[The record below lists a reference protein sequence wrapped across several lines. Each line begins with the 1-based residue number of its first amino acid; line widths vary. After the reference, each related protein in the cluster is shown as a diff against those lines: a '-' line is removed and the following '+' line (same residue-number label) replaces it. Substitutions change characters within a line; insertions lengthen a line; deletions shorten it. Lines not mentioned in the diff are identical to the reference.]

1 VTLRW
6 SYLIVSM
13 AKMRTHH
20 WAGAT
25 LELKKRFWR
34 DAGRLLW
41 LAQERALNHPSL
53 AALRD

>member
-1 VTLRW
+1 MTLRW
-6 SYLIVSM
+6 TDLIVSM

-34 DAGRLLW
+34 DAGPLLW